1 MFAALDEPSTADM
14 AIFTDVAESQAN
26 VGEHSSAVGE
36 RLTALGERRADSI
49 PRLTSGVE
57 SLTDLGETFTC
68 AGQKLTDRGSPFA
81 SVSKMTNAVASP
93 PFARGAG
100 WSICGLRMIAAEA
113 KNDHVAAR
121 TLDAAR
127 NRGGG

>member
-36 RLTALGERRADSI
+36 RLTALGERRVDSI
-49 PRLTSGVE
+49 PRIATGVE
-57 SLTDLGETFTC
+57 SLTALGETLTC
-68 AGQKLTDRGSPFA
+68 AGQRTIDRGFSFTDIGENA
-81 SVSKMTNAVASP
+81 NAVASP

-100 WSICGLRMIAAEA
+100 WSNCGPRMIAAEA